1 MQQTTVPELMAFAK
15 ERMEDLNEIHIVAVL
30 SKMAYLDKGR
40 LDGKG
45 VSSIMRSSTRLKFIP
60 SNQFMI
66 ILYLILANQF
76 MISIQNQAMEVV
88 EQFKAQDV
96 ISFWQ
101 AFANWRIQP
110 EEELMEALENQLSS
124 TISQL
129 QKNQMVSTALWALNE
144 LDYDLSPQLLNAL
157 YERKVSLPERR
168 LSERIIKAP
177 TPSEALRIATQNM
190 QMLSGRDVTTCINTI
205 SKIAPNCL
213 KDQTLSEDDYDNF
226 DIILSL
232 LPRVIPRLDAGGCVI
247 LFTSLSRLG
256 VHLDDFEGA
265 LEAWKSLATFSHD
278 LLSRPSSAPLS
289 SSSAP
294 SSSAASEAAAAMI
307 TTEDGSL
314 EIVSSAAATGTTE
327 QQKEEGKEQDDDND
341 DIEQQQLEVVE
352 MIQIIRDFRDSL
364 QRTCSDSVDSFGPQ
378 SVSRILWAFA
388 KDDLA
393 PKEILLE
400 TIFSR
405 AKQLL
410 LLHNNKDE
418 DDINNNN
425 NNNNNSGNIQQQ
437 QGSIMITSGDIALL
451 SWSIAKLR
459 YAPDTVL
466 MEGIIK
472 CALSNAKNATMRDI
486 RSMKWALPLLEKNTG
501 ISTEDV
507 MELLE
512 ERAVELNDG
521 QQQIPAAASPR
532 TN

>member
-1 MQQTTVPELMAFAK
+1 
-15 ERMEDLNEIHIVAVL
+15 
-30 SKMAYLDKGR
+30 
-40 LDGKG
+40 
-45 VSSIMRSSTRLKFIP
+45 
-60 SNQFMI
+60 
-66 ILYLILANQF
+66 
-76 MISIQNQAMEVV
+76 
-88 EQFKAQDV
+88 
-96 ISFWQ
+96 
-101 AFANWRIQP
+101 
-110 EEELMEALENQLSS
+110 
-124 TISQL
+124 
-129 QKNQMVSTALWALNE
+129 MVSTALWALNE

-265 LEAWKSLATFSHD
+265 LEAWNTRIPIVSNEMRAVDISKTLWAYALLKIIPSKGVLEAIATRGAAIAATFNSHDYVNSFWSLATFSHD

-425 NNNNNSGNIQQQ
+425 NNNNSGNIQQQ